1 MAFTPIE
8 NPAYPQ
14 GAGKISRPNGRVID
28 KYCVRGTAKRSMNV
42 QNANAKP
49 ISFLLTAIVVGL
61 VNVSSLCAEK
71 KSWKD
76 ETVLISRKGD
86 QTVVQPFEGDKILF
100 KNADPQLA
108 IEWGMA
114 NARTTVVLAGK
125 YVLSDVIDIPRDAVT
140 LIIDQGAEILLNP
153 KTKHTP
159 ITPGFRGRNGK
170 RYPTT
175 AVIYVKGRSNVRV
188 ICFGTAL
195 GGTFPVMFDGRN
207 EKRTC
212 GIKGGMLLLAGSA
225 NNSCW
230 LIDSRGVHVPFL
242 GVDSG
247 LDAVLAMEGC
257 EECKLGTIVNLAPKP
272 GGKTGEVVDLNG
284 SCRRITIERLIG
296 ERSQEIIDM
305 NGSHADVKELISV
318 GEPRK
323 LLCFV
328 VGAGRRF
335 TSRPTCAD
343 RLDVWKATVLADATS
358 SALRVEVPKLPDAL
372 PRFTVKA
379 IVEVTMKD
387 GSKKQYTKEVVID
400 VRTGGVKG
408 EKTK

>member
-1 MAFTPIE
+1 MKNASATLKGLSV
-8 NPAYPQ
+8 ATM
-14 GAGKISRPNGRVID
+14 VIAL
-28 KYCVRGTAKRSMNV
+28 VTV
-42 QNANAKP
+42 P
-49 ISFLLTAIVVGL
+49 GL
-61 VNVSSLCAEK
+61 SAEK

-76 ETVLISRKGD
+76 ETVLISPQGD
-86 QTVVQPFEGDKILF
+86 QTVVRPFEGKKILF

-125 YVLSDVIDIPRDAVT
+125 YVVSDVIDIPRDGVT
-140 LIIDQGAEILLNP
+140 LIIDQGADILLNP
-153 KTKHTP
+153 KTKHTS

-170 RYPTT
+170 LYPVTS
-175 AVIYVKGRSNVRV
+175 VIYNRGRNNVRV
-188 ICFGTAL
+188 MCFGKAM

-207 EKRTC
+207 EKRTL
-212 GIKGGMLLLAGSA
+212 GLQGGVLVLAGSA

-230 LIDSRGVHVPFL
+230 LIDSRGVQVPFL

-272 GGKTGEVVDLNG
+272 GGKTGETVDLNSG
-284 SCRRITIERLIG
+284 NRNIAIERLIG
-296 ERSQEIIDM
+296 ERGQEIIDM

-318 GEPRK
+318 GEPQK

-328 VGAGRRF
+328 VAAGRRF
-335 TSRPTCAD
+335 TSRPPCPD
-343 RLDVWKATVLADATS
+343 RLDVWKATVLADATN

-372 PRFTVKA
+372 PRFTMKA
-379 IVEVTMKD
+379 TVEVTMKD
-387 GSKKQYTKEVVID
+387 GSKKLYTKEVEID
-400 VRTGGVKG
+400 VREGGLKG
-408 EKTK
+408 EKKK

>member
-1 MAFTPIE
+1 MKNVNATPK
-8 NPAYPQ
+8 ALLL
-14 GAGKISRPNGRVID
+14 AAMVI
-28 KYCVRGTAKRSMNV
+28 
-42 QNANAKP
+42 
-49 ISFLLTAIVVGL
+49 GL
-61 VNVSSLCAEK
+61 VNVSSLGATE
-71 KSWKD
+71 KSWED
-76 ETVLISRKGD
+76 ETVLISPQGD
-86 QTVVQPFEGDKILF
+86 QTVVRAFKGKKVLF
-100 KNADPQLA
+100 KNADPQIA

-125 YVLSDVIDIPRDAVT
+125 YVVSDVIDIPRDGVT
-140 LIIDQGAEILLNP
+140 LIIDRGADILLNP

-170 RYPTT
+170 LYPVT
-175 AVIYVKGRSNVRV
+175 AVIYVKGRNNVRV
-188 ICFGTAL
+188 MCLGKAM

-207 EKRTC
+207 AKRTC
-212 GIKGGMLLLAGSA
+212 GIKGGVLVLAGSA
-225 NNSCW
+225 NDSCW
-230 LIDSRGVHVPFL
+230 LVDSRGVHVPFL

-247 LDAVLAMEGC
+247 LAAVLAMEGC
-257 EECKLGTIVNLAPKP
+257 EDCKLGTIVNLASEP

-323 LLCFV
+323 LLCFCV
-328 VGAGRRF
+328 AAGRRF
-335 TSRPTCAD
+335 TSRPTCPD
-343 RLDVWKATVLADATS
+343 RLDVWKATVLEDATS

-379 IVEVTMKD
+379 TVEVTLKD
-387 GSKKQYTKEVVID
+387 GSKKKYTKEVEID
-400 VRTGGVKG
+400 VRTSGVKP
-408 EKTK
+408 KK

>member
-1 MAFTPIE
+1 
-8 NPAYPQ
+8 
-14 GAGKISRPNGRVID
+14 
-28 KYCVRGTAKRSMNV
+28 MNS
-42 QNANAKP
+42 ANAKP
-49 ISFLLTAIVVGL
+49 KCILLAAMVIAL
-61 VNVSSLCAEK
+61 VNAPGLSAAE

-76 ETVLISRKGD
+76 DTVLISPQGD
-86 QTVVQPFEGDKILF
+86 QTVVQAFKGKKVLF

-108 IEWGMA
+108 IEWAMA

-125 YVLSDVIDIPRDAVT
+125 YVVSDVIDIPRDGVT
-140 LIIDQGAEILLNP
+140 LIIDRGAEILLNP

-175 AVIYVKGRSNVRV
+175 AVIYVKGRNNVRV
-188 ICFGTAL
+188 MCFGTAM

-207 EKRTC
+207 EKRTL
-212 GIKGGMLLLAGSA
+212 GLQGGVLVLAGSA
-225 NNSCW
+225 NDSCW
-230 LIDSRGVHVPFL
+230 LVDSRGVHVPFL

-247 LDAVLAMEGC
+247 LGAVLAMEGC
-257 EECKLGTIVNLAPKP
+257 EDCKLGTIVNLAKEP

-305 NGSHADVKELISV
+305 NGSDANVKELISV
-318 GEPRK
+318 GEPVK

-328 VGAGRRF
+328 VAAGRRF
-335 TSRPTCAD
+335 TSRPPCPN

-372 PRFTVKA
+372 PKFTMKA
-379 IVEVTMKD
+379 TVEVTMKD
-387 GSKKQYTKEVVID
+387 GSKKVYTKEVEID
-400 VRTGGVKG
+400 VRTGGAKPA
-408 EKTK
+408 KKK